1 MCQLCGCIERDRR
14 LSGILI
20 LSGLDQDRDI
30 PGLPR
35 VFFKLV
41 VVVMFLLRVRADLL
55 WRFVVGVVW
64 FVPCQFKVTVCVVV
78 CLVIYLWS
86 WNGMLTGV

>member
-1 MCQLCGCIERDRR
+1 M
-14 LSGILI
+14 
-20 LSGLDQDRDI
+20 
-30 PGLPR
+30 
-35 VFFKLV
+35 FFKLV

-86 WNGMLTGV
+86 WNGMLTWV